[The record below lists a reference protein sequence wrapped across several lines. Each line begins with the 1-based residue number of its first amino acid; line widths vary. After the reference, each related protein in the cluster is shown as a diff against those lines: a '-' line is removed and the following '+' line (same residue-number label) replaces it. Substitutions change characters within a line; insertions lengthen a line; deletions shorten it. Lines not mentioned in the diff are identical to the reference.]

1 MFGFFNHLPI
11 ARVALKD
18 FGVFVHTHLR
28 CDALCI
34 NILAVLVNQ
43 LCKLAVFVNPVAA
56 VLVREVE
63 RTVVARRLRS
73 CQERSCSDRGT

>member
-18 FGVFVHTHLR
+18 FESLFIHISG
-28 CDALCI
+28 DALCI

-63 RTVVARRLRS
+63 RTVYSVRLRL
-73 CQERSCSDRGT
+73 CQERSCSDRRT